1 MTARPKGRVRPRLDI
16 GSIAVLPAG
25 VLLIVTAQAIEG
37 MPLGAFLQ
45 WPAALIVVGGTLAA
59 VMISYSPHE
68 LAKAGRA
75 AAGTFTRVHDDTDA
89 LAATMVTLSM
99 RAHRRGLLALEHDI
113 DGVSDSFLREGLSL
127 AVDGS
132 SLDTLRELLAI
143 ESGAR
148 EAQEEAPARV
158 FEAAAGYAPTL
169 GILGAVLGLVQV
181 MQRLGTPG
189 ALGSGIAMAFV
200 ATVYGV
206 GVANLLLLPI
216 AGRVRERAGLAARRR
231 ELMTHGLCAIHV
243 RMNPRLVARK
253 LRSFSTDMPR
263 IEEIASRLNSMPTPA
278 RRPS

>member
-1 MTARPKGRVRPRLDI
+1 MAAAKGRSRLRLDI

-25 VLLIVTAQAIEG
+25 ILLIVVAQTIEG
-37 MPLGAFLQ
+37 MPLGSLLQ

-59 VMISYSPHE
+59 VMISYSPDE
-68 LAKAGRA
+68 IGKAVRS
-75 AAGTFTRVHDDTDA
+75 AAGTFTRVPDDTDA
-89 LAATMVTLSM
+89 LAATMVTLAM
-99 RAHRRGLLALEHDI
+99 RAHRRGLLALENDI
-113 DGVSDSFLREGLSL
+113 DAVPDAFLREGLVL
-127 AVDGS
+127 AIDGS

-148 EAQEEAPARV
+148 EAEEEAPARI

-189 ALGSGIAMAFV
+189 SLGSGIAMAFV

-206 GVANLLLLPI
+206 GAANLLLLPI
-216 AGRVRERAGLAARRR
+216 AGRLRERAGLAARRR
-231 ELMTHGLCAIHV
+231 ELMTHGLCAIHE

-263 IEEIASRLNSMPTPA
+263 IEEIASRLNSMPTLA